1 MAIKYIV
8 GLDIALRNVGVSV
21 HDNVGTRL
29 EAYNIATKNGMNDHD
44 SIDYIVQVLFDYLNP
59 KYFTEELTAARA
71 VVVYVENI
79 LFAKQGKGTARAE
92 VTGVIKWNLRQ
103 QGIRLYGVEPATWQ
117 SYLYQKHGVKPHRPG
132 GGRIR
137 TDDIKA
143 CVMHIV
149 DRFYNFYTTNDNIA
163 DAIGI
168 GQFGLAHSIE
178 RKRFSVRALSQMV

>member
-8 GLDIALRNVGVSV
+8 SLDIALRNVGVAV

-29 EAYNIATKNGMNDHD
+29 EAYNIATTNGMNDHD
-44 SIDYIVQVLFDYLNP
+44 SIDYIVAVLFDYLND
-59 KYFTEELTAARA
+59 KYLTTELAEARA
-71 VVVYVENI
+71 VVVYIENI

-103 QGIRLYGVEPATWQ
+103 QGIRLYGVEPSTWQ
-117 SYLYQKHGVKPHRPG
+117 SFLYGKHGVKPSRPG
-132 GGRIR
+132 GGRVR
-137 TDDIKA
+137 TEDIKA
-143 CVMHIV
+143 CVMMIV
-149 DRFYNFYTTNDNIA
+149 DRYYNFYTKNDNIA

-178 RKRFSVRALSQMV
+178 RKRFSVRALSRLV